1 MGEMDMQIPH
11 TIHGG
16 KELAQGLVM
25 SREIWE
31 SFPEEAASEQI
42 GGLRRNLSWRQVRRK
57 LVGSLAVGWGWGSLS
72 RETLAEEG
80 TSVVH

>member
-1 MGEMDMQIPH
+1 MQIPH

-16 KELAQGLVM
+16 KELAQGLVV

-31 SFPEEAASEQI
+31 SFPEEAASEQRSEGSEETYHGDKFAGSW
-42 GGLRRNLSWRQVRRK
+42 GGVWW
-57 LVGSLAVGWGWGSLS
+57 WGRGGGHLTES
-72 RETLAEEG
+72 TLAEEG

>member
-1 MGEMDMQIPH
+1 MQIPH

-16 KELAQGLVM
+16 TELAQGLVM

-57 LVGSLAVGWGWGSLS
+57 LVGSLAVVGVGGHLAES
-72 RETLAEEG
+72 TLTEEG